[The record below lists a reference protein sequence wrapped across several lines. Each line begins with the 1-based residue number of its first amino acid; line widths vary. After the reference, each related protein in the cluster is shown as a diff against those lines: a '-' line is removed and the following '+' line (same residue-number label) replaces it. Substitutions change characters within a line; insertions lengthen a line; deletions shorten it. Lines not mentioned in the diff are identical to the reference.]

1 MNCNIGKTD
10 RLLRVALGVVLEIV
24 GVVTSGSQGIIIGVV
39 GLVPLGTGLMGN
51 CPAYTLFGIN
61 TCKHHQM

>member
-10 RLLRVALGVVLEIV
+10 RLLRVALGVVLVIV

-39 GLVPLGTGLMGN
+39 GLVPLATGLMGN

>member
-10 RLLRVALGVVLEIV
+10 RLLRVALGVVLVIV

>member
-1 MNCNIGKTD
+1 MTCNIGKTD
-10 RLLRVALGVVLEIV
+10 RLLRVALGVVLVIV

>member
-10 RLLRVALGVVLEIV
+10 RLLRVALGVVLVIV

-39 GLVPLGTGLMGN
+39 GLVPLGTGLMGY

>member
-1 MNCNIGKTD
+1 MNCSIGKTD
-10 RLLRVALGVVLEIV
+10 RLLRVALGVVLVIV